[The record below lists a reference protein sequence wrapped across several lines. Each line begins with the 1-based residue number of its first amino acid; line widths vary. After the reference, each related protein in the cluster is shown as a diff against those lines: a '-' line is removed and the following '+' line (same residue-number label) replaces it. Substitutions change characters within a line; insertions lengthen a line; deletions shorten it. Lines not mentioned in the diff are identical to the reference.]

1 MPIVKYP
8 RSRTVV
14 SDQACVLYLKRLG
27 TLVFS
32 VPCQKY
38 WHTVAAATLKSPA
51 VNKFEVDV
59 HASALHP
66 YAVMVNGGTPTSAM
80 TMVGGIF
87 TDASGV
93 GEFDLK
99 GSAGTCD
106 IQKVKVVDFL
116 NGGKTI
122 LTGDFNSAPLDPND
136 PPEVEVQIENEIQV
150 EVQNELHNIANN

>member
-1 MPIVKYP
+1 
-8 RSRTVV
+8 
-14 SDQACVLYLKRLG
+14 
-27 TLVFS
+27 
-32 VPCQKY
+32 
-38 WHTVAAATLKSPA
+38 
-51 VNKFEVDV
+51 
-59 HASALHP
+59 
-66 YAVMVNGGTPTSAM
+66 MVNGGTPTSAM

-106 IQKVKVVDFL
+106 IHKVKVVDFL